1 MKAQTFPSRVSAVL
15 LVLLLL
21 ALTACGSESSV
32 PQATST
38 PLPRFEQVATST
50 EAPVI
55 ATLIATQASSSAE
68 DVPAI
73 NPTAAARGQGSWIRL
88 ECFTCHGQQGEGN
101 SGPNEAQNGPAIA
114 GSERDVA
121 AAAIAAPPSATKCRR
136 LISRHASVPQQFPS
150 VEALCASG
158 LPDRRSLLFILE
170 IALWRIELERAD

>member
-1 MKAQTFPSRVSAVL
+1 MKAQTFPSRVFAVL
-15 LVLLLL
+15 IVLLLL
-21 ALTACGSESSV
+21 ALTACGSEDSI

-55 ATLIATQASSSAE
+55 ATLIATQAGSSAE

-114 GSERDVA
+114 GTQLTEDEFIDWLRTGGSLGNDHLF
-121 AAAIAAPPSATKCRR
+121 PTDR
-136 LISRHASVPQQFPS
+136 LSD
-150 VEALCASG
+150 SG
-158 LPDRRSLLFILE
+158 GRNLYQYVLSLG
-170 IALWRIELERAD
+170 D